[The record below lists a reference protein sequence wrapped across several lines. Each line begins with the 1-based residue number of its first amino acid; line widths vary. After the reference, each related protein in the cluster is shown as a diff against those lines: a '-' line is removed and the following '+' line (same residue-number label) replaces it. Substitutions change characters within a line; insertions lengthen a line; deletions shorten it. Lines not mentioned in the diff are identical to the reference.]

1 MQTIIAAIPA
11 SLVQLIE
18 ALRQRLGEAHFV
30 ARHRRRATD
39 FTRNRTLTFPVVFL
53 LLLQKTT
60 KSVQRHLHEFLAQW
74 FAQPGAP
81 AVTPGAWTQARA
93 KFQHT
98 AFIELNQEVLLP
110 LAYAPEHE
118 QAERRRTW
126 RGHRLLG
133 VDGSSLR
140 LPPTAELLRTFGE
153 KTVTNQGGATGT
165 RYPEARMSVLYD
177 LLNDLGLDA
186 RLEPGTVGE
195 VDLAL
200 QQTARLQPDD
210 LLLWDRGFTGFVLMA
225 AVGARGAHFL
235 GRCSRASFRPA
246 QDLFRLNRAGRSVV
260 TQLFAPEDQRAELK
274 RRGLPTTLVARFVS
288 VRLPTG
294 ELEVLVTSLLDEAVY
309 PTHDFLALYHQRWGQ
324 ETYYGRLKGRLDLEH
339 WSGETAEAVRQ
350 DFFAAV
356 FLANLESLVSQPAQD
371 HLAAISAT
379 RQHPAQVNRADSYHA
394 LKERVVDLLA
404 GNEPAE
410 DVIRQLQGWFAANPV
425 SVRPERQVPR
435 RLPSPA
441 RSYQFQRHVRKTV
454 Y

>member
-1 MQTIIAAIPA
+1 MPTLFAAIPG

-18 ALRQRLGEAHFV
+18 ELRRRVLEAHFV
-30 ARHRRRATD
+30 ARHRRGASD

-53 LLLQKTT
+53 LILQKTT

-74 FAQPGAP
+74 LAEPGAP

-98 AFIELNQEVLLP
+98 AFIELNQDVLLP
-110 LAYAPEHE
+110 LAYAPA
-118 QAERRRTW
+118 QAAARRTW
-126 RGHRLLG
+126 RGHRVLG

-140 LPPTAELLRTFGE
+140 LPPTEELFCTFGE

-165 RYPEARMSVLYD
+165 RYPAARWSVLYD
-177 LLNDLGLDA
+177 LLNELGLDA
-186 RLEPGTVGE
+186 RLEPGAVGE

-225 AVGARGAHFL
+225 AVGARAAHFL

-246 QDLFRLNRAGRSVV
+246 QDLFQRNRAGHSVV
-260 TQLFAPEDQRAELK
+260 TKLYAPEDQRAALQ
-274 RRGLPTTLVARFVS
+274 RRGLPTTLVVRFVS

-294 ELEVLVTSLLDEAVY
+294 ELEVLVTSLLDETVY
-309 PTHDFLALYHQRWGQ
+309 PTNDFLELYHQRWGH

-339 WSGETAEAVRQ
+339 WSGETSEAVRQ

-356 FLANLESLVSQPAQD
+356 FLANLESLLSQPAQD
-371 HLAAISAT
+371 HVEAISAT

-394 LKERVVDLLA
+394 LKERVVDLLT
-404 GNEPAE
+404 GNESAE
-410 DVIRQLQGWFAANPV
+410 EVIRQLQGWFAANPV
-425 SVRPERQVPR
+425 SVRLERKVPR
-435 RLPSPA
+435 RLPSLA
-441 RSYQFQRHVRKTV
+441 RSYQFQRHVRKAV

>member
-1 MQTIIAAIPA
+1 MQTLFAAIPA

-18 ALRQRLGEAHFV
+18 ELRMRVREAHFV
-30 ARHRRRATD
+30 ARHRRQACD

-74 FAQPGAP
+74 FAEPGAP

-98 AFIELNQEVLLP
+98 AFLELNQDVLLP
-110 LAYAPEHE
+110 LAYAPA
-118 QAERRRTW
+118 QAGRRRTW

-140 LPPTAELLRTFGE
+140 LPPTAELLRTFGQ

-165 RYPEARMSVLYD
+165 RYPETRMSVLYD
-177 LLNDLGLDA
+177 LLNELGLDA
-186 RLEPGTVGE
+186 RLEPGAVGE

-225 AVGARGAHFL
+225 AVRARDAHFL

-246 QDLFRLNRAGRSVV
+246 QDLFRLDRAGRSVV
-260 TQLFAPEDQRAELK
+260 TKLQAPEDQRAELA
-274 RRGLPTTLVARFVS
+274 RRGLPTTLVVRFVS

-294 ELEVLVTSLLDEAVY
+294 ELEVLVTSLLDEAAY
-309 PTHDFLALYHQRWGQ
+309 PTNDFLELYHQRWGH

-339 WSGETAEAVRQ
+339 WSGETSEAVRQ

-371 HLAAISAT
+371 HLAAGSVT

-404 GNEPAE
+404 GSEPAE
-410 DVIRQLQGWFAANPV
+410 EVIRQLQGWFAANPV
-425 SVRPERQVPR
+425 SVRPERKVPR
-435 RLPSPA
+435 RLPSLA

>member
-1 MQTIIAAIPA
+1 MQTLFAAIPV

-18 ALRQRLGEAHFV
+18 ELRERVCEAHFV

-39 FTRNRTLTFPVVFL
+39 FTRNRILTFPVVFL

-74 FAQPGAP
+74 LAEPGAP

-98 AFIELNQEVLLP
+98 VFIELNQDVLLP
-110 LAYAPEHE
+110 WAYAPE
-118 QAERRRTW
+118 QAARRRTW

-177 LLNDLGLDA
+177 LRNDLGLDA
-186 RLEPGTVGE
+186 RLESGAVGE

-260 TQLFAPEDQRAELK
+260 SKLFAPEDQRAELK

-288 VRLPTG
+288 LRLPTG
-294 ELEVLVTSLLDEAVY
+294 ELEVLVTSLLDEAIY
-309 PTHDFLALYHQRWGQ
+309 PTNDFLEVYHQRWGH

-339 WSGETAEAVRQ
+339 WSGETTEAVRQ

-356 FLANLESLVSQPAQD
+356 FLANLESVVSQPAQD
-371 HLAAISAT
+371 HLKTISAT

-404 GNEPAE
+404 GNQSAQE
-410 DVIRQLQGWFAANPV
+410 VIRQLQSWFSANPV
-425 SVRPERQVPR
+425 SVRPERKVPR
-435 RLPSPA
+435 RLPSLA

>member
-1 MQTIIAAIPA
+1 MQTLFAAIPS

-18 ALRQRLGEAHFV
+18 ALRERVREAHFV

-39 FTRNRTLTFPVVFL
+39 FTRNRILTFPVVFL

-74 FAQPGAP
+74 LAEPGAP

-98 AFIELNQEVLLP
+98 AFIELNQDVLLP
-110 LAYAPEHE
+110 WADAPE
-118 QAERRRTW
+118 QAARRRTW

-140 LPPTAELLRTFGE
+140 LPPTEALLRTFGE
-153 KTVTNQGGATGT
+153 KTVINQGGATGT
-165 RYPEARMSVLYD
+165 RYPEARLSVLYD

-186 RLEPGTVGE
+186 RLEPGAVGE

-200 QQTARLQPDD
+200 QQTARLQPND

-225 AVGARGAHFL
+225 AVRARDAHFL

-246 QDLFRLNRAGRSVV
+246 QDLFRLNRAGRSLV
-260 TQLFAPEDQRAELK
+260 TQLFAPEDQRAELR
-274 RRGLPTTLVARFVS
+274 RRGLPTTLGVRFVS

-309 PTHDFLALYHQRWGQ
+309 PTHDFLALYHQRWGH

-339 WSGETAEAVRQ
+339 WSGETTEAVRQ

-371 HLAAISAT
+371 HLAALGAT

-404 GNEPAE
+404 GNQSAE
-410 DVIRQLQGWFAANPV
+410 EVIRQLQGWFSANPV
-425 SVRPERQVPR
+425 SVRPERKVPR

>member
-1 MQTIIAAIPA
+1 MQSLFAAIPG

-18 ALRQRLGEAHFV
+18 ELRERVREAHFV

-74 FAQPGAP
+74 LSEPGAP

-98 AFIELNQEVLLP
+98 AFIELNQDVLLP
-110 LAYAPEHE
+110 LAYAPE
-118 QAERRRTW
+118 QAARRRTW

-140 LPPTAELLRTFGE
+140 LPPTGELLRTFGE

-186 RLEPGTVGE
+186 RLEPGAVGE

-294 ELEVLVTSLLDEAVY
+294 ELEVLATSLLDEAVH
-309 PTHDFLALYHQRWGQ
+309 PTNDFLKLYHCRWGH

-339 WSGETAEAVRQ
+339 WSGETTEAVRQ

-356 FLANLESLVSQPAQD
+356 FLANLETLVSQPAQD
-371 HLAAISAT
+371 HLETISAT

-404 GNEPAE
+404 GNDPAQE
-410 DVIRQLQGWFAANPV
+410 VIRQLQGWFASNPV
-425 SVRPERQVPR
+425 SVRPERKVPR

-454 Y
+454 F

>member
-1 MQTIIAAIPA
+1 MQTLFAAIPG

-18 ALRQRLGEAHFV
+18 TLRQRVREAHFV
-30 ARHRRRATD
+30 ARHRRRACD
-39 FTRNRTLTFPVVFL
+39 FTRNRTLTFPIVFL

-74 FAQPGAP
+74 LAEPGAA

-98 AFIELNQEVLLP
+98 AFLELNQDVLLP
-110 LAYAPEHE
+110 WAYAPEP
-118 QAERRRTW
+118 AARRRTW

-140 LPPTAELLRTFGE
+140 LPPTPELFDTFGA

-186 RLEPGTVGE
+186 RLEPGAVGE

-225 AVGARGAHFL
+225 AVRARDAHFL
-235 GRCSRASFRPA
+235 GRCSRASFQPA
-246 QDLFRLNRAGRSVV
+246 QDLFRLNRAGRSRV
-260 TQLFAPEDQRAELK
+260 TRLYAPEDQRAELK
-274 RRGLPTTLVARFVS
+274 RRGLPTTLVVRFVS

-294 ELEVLVTSLLDEAVY
+294 ELEVLVTSLLDEAAH
-309 PTHDFLALYHQRWGQ
+309 PTNDFLDLYHQRWGH

-339 WSGETAEAVRQ
+339 WTGETAEAVRQ

-356 FLANLESLVSQPAQD
+356 FLANLESIVSQPAQD
-371 HLAAISAT
+371 HLEAISAT

-404 GNEPAE
+404 GNQSAE
-410 DVIRQLQGWFAANPV
+410 EVIRQLQGWFAANPV
-425 SVRPERQVPR
+425 SVRPERKVPR
-435 RLPSPA
+435 RLPSLA
-441 RSYQFQRHVRKTV
+441 RSYHFQRLVRKTV